1 MPSMRKTSLD
11 RAPSDTER
19 AGRSPRAAAAM
30 SSVPKLDWAL
40 KKVRGADRRLKTWM
54 WLHRDALLA
63 EYGLGRLDLEELL
76 ATALFLGLTND
87 RGKAPNK
94 DVISKTMFRV
104 RKRARAAQD
113 RAAQAREVRLPP
125 GVTVQETPVSPEQAR
140 SAPRVDGRPADRPRA
155 DPARST
161 AAPAEG
167 GATPPS
173 SGSAPKLTAAEKI
186 ALSVRKAQAGHQQM
200 PRHD

>member
-1 MPSMRKTSLD
+1 M
-11 RAPSDTER
+11 A
-19 AGRSPRAAAAM
+19 
-30 SSVPKLDWAL
+30 SVPKLDWAL

-113 RAAQAREVRLPP
+113 RAAQAREARLPP
-125 GVTVQETPVSPEQAR
+125 GVTVQETPASLDPAG
-140 SAPRVDGRPADRPRA
+140 SAPPANERLPDQPHA
-155 DPARST
+155 DPARSP
-161 AAPAEG
+161 AVRGDEGPAPLI
-167 GATPPS
+167 

-186 ALSVRKAQAGHQQM
+186 ALSVRGAQAGHQQM